1 MSPIKHESKEGRRA
15 MRAFLIDLDG
25 VLYVGNSPVPGA
37 KECLKF
43 LEDHGYNYRFVSN
56 STRRCRSS
64 LAKRMRG
71 LGYDISEEHIFTPP
85 LAAIRHMKSSGRNRC
100 YLLTTGDVHRDFQEA
115 GASIVQEGGVSADEK
130 PTVVIVGDAGENFT
144 FQNLNRAMRILLE
157 GAELLALE
165 KDRYWR
171 EPDGLV
177 LSAGPFVAALEYA
190 TGKEAHLMGKPSAE
204 FFRLALEDMDASP
217 RETAMIGDDIR
228 TDVGGAQKMGMFGIL
243 VKTGKYR
250 EDTARSSRVTPDLVL
265 DSIARLPEHL
275 RE

>member
-1 MSPIKHESKEGRRA
+1 

-37 KECLKF
+37 RECLKF
-43 LEDHGYNYRFVSN
+43 LEDQGYSYRFVSN
-56 STRRCRSS
+56 STRRARSS
-64 LAKRMRG
+64 VAKRLRG
-71 LGYDISEEHIFTPP
+71 LGYDISEELIFTPP

-100 YLLTTGDVHRDFQEA
+100 YLLTMGDVHRDFQDA
-115 GASIVQEGGVSADEK
+115 GASIVQEGGASADEK
-130 PTVVIVGDAGENFT
+130 ADYVIVGDAGESFT
-144 FQNLNRAMRILLE
+144 FQNLNRAMRILLD

-171 EPDGLV
+171 EADGLV

-190 TGKEAHLMGKPSAE
+190 TGKEAQLMGKPSAE

-217 RETAMIGDDIR
+217 QETAMIGDDIL
-228 TDVGGAQKMGMFGIL
+228 TDVGGAQKMGMSGIL

-250 EDTARSSRVTPDLVL
+250 EEMAKSSEVKPDLVL

-275 RE
+275 KA

>member
-1 MSPIKHESKEGRRA
+1 

-25 VLYVGNSPVPGA
+25 VLYVGNSPIPGA

-43 LEDHGYNYRFVSN
+43 LEDHGYKYRFVSN

-64 LAKRMRG
+64 VAKRLKG
-71 LGYDISEEHIFTPP
+71 LGYDISEERIFTPP
-85 LAAIRHMKSSGRNRC
+85 LAAIQHMKSSGRNRC
-100 YLLTTGDVHRDFQEA
+100 YLLTTGDVYRDFVEA
-115 GASIVQEGGVSADEK
+115 GAIIADEK
-130 PTVVIVGDAGENFT
+130 ADYVIVGDAGENFT

-157 GAELLALE
+157 EAELLALE

-171 EPDGLV
+171 EPEGLV

-190 TGKEAHLMGKPSAE
+190 AGKEGRLMGKPSAE

-217 RETAMIGDDIR
+217 RETAMIGDDIH
-228 TDVGGAQKMGMFGIL
+228 TDVGGAQKIGMSGIL

-250 EDTARSSRVTPDLVL
+250 EDTAKSSGVRPDLVL

-275 RE
+275 KA